1 MINVYIRNALL
12 VNLAYRNDRNHCFIF
27 RKIYLLYIF
36 RLFLLPSD
44 KTIYFFFKVARALV
58 TDNSKLENVFVNLL
72 RVELATIVLS

>member
-1 MINVYIRNALL
+1 MIEIIVLFL
-12 VNLAYRNDRNHCFIF
+12 EKHTF
-27 RKIYLLYIF
+27 LYIF

-72 RVELATIVLS
+72 RLKLATVVLSWLKVH